1 MSKHP
6 IAAGLLALGALI
18 ALPACSNGMFGH
30 TASAPAYP
38 APLAGQ
44 EVSPAMVRHIQA
56 QLQQQGFYTGTVD
69 GLWGPETQAGV
80 QRFQSARGLK
90 ATGELNR
97 STLAALD
104 APAAPVAVAPAAS
117 PAPTGAAT
125 PAAPVASTTTP

>member
-1 MSKHP
+1 
-6 IAAGLLALGALI
+6 
-18 ALPACSNGMFGH
+18 
-30 TASAPAYP
+30 
-38 APLAGQ
+38 
-44 EVSPAMVRHIQA
+44 
-56 QLQQQGFYTGTVD
+56 
-69 GLWGPETQAGV
+69 V